1 MSNPLCYSKI
11 KNLITIQRLTHSST
25 HPKHLMHSTNKIG
38 SFLTLRANGWSLDK
52 IAKHINVSKGTVW
65 SWDVKHQ
72 AEIHLLKHMQLERVQ
87 EQYLPSYEEELKS
100 LALQLTRVEE
110 ALAKQDLVKMGPAFL
125 MQTSLQIR
133 DRLSKMRQ
141 QAPLRTVRYGPIE
154 PLPVTGCVT
163 KDEHYPWTKGDPT
176 VEDAEDAEIAKTKAA
191 DTPPPTPTPSPSAA
205 PSASTNGKRPLGGR
219 SNGHSAERAVA
230 ITITAD
236 GITSLPCQADLER
249 SRQHESSPCLRAS
262 VVGSLPKTDQN
273 RPKTPGGQNSDRSAS
288 TTSTDKN

>member
-87 EQYLPSYEEELKS
+87 EQYLPSYEEELKG
-100 LALQLTRVEE
+100 LALQLARVEE
-110 ALAKQDLVKMGPAFL
+110 ALAKQNLATMSPAFL

-141 QAPLRTVRYGPIE
+141 QAPLRTVKHGPIE

-163 KDEHYPWTKGDPT
+163 RDEAYPWSKGDPA
-176 VEDAEDAEIAKTKAA
+176 VEAAEDAALDAEIEKNKAA
-191 DTPPPTPTPSPSAA
+191 DTPAPAPTRTPTPALTPPPTPSG
-205 PSASTNGKRPLGGR
+205 STNGKPHLNGHCNGKPHLDR
-219 SNGHSAERAVA
+219 SNGNGHGA
-230 ITITAD
+230 
-236 GITSLPCQADLER
+236 G
-249 SRQHESSPCLRAS
+249 QHESSPCLRAS
-262 VVGSLPKTDQN
+262 VVSSQTKTDQN
-273 RPKTPGGQNSDRSAS
+273 RPKTPGGPNSYPSAS
-288 TTSTDKN
+288 TTSTNEN